1 MFQQKCRA
9 FMCFRRVTGDP
20 GNGGRLGR
28 REAGGRTGQSLQVRE
43 EEEDHR
49 RPGSWSFQRPGT
61 HERVFQGARSSG
73 SPGQDSPLG
82 ARGWRL
88 QSLH

>member
-20 GNGGRLGR
+20 VHGGQLGR
-28 REAGGRTGQSLQVRE
+28 WEAGGRTGQSLRVRE
-43 EEEDHR
+43 EEEGHR

-61 HERVFQGARSSG
+61 HERVYQPARSSG
-73 SPGQDSPLG
+73 TQGQDSPLG
-82 ARGWRL
+82 ARGWRP